1 MVLMRK
7 ITLFLVVVMC
17 MSFALH
23 TSDWSRIKDSFATG
37 NAQQLSEFFA
47 PTVTLS
53 LPDHKGNFSSRQ
65 TRSMMDDFFK
75 QYPPA
80 SFSVRSSAP
89 KGEDATFYLGVYTTK
104 KGQQFSTYLLVQHK
118 GGKFIITQITLDR
131 N

>member
-1 MVLMRK
+1 MRR
-7 ITLFLVVVMC
+7 IAFFLSAVMC
-17 MSFALH
+17 MSFGAD
-23 TSDWSRIKDSFATG
+23 TSDWSRIKNSFVTG

-80 SFSVRSSAP
+80 SFSVKSSAP
-89 KGEDATFYLGVYTTK
+89 KGEDATFYLGVYITK
-104 KGQQFSTYLLVQHK
+104 KGQQFSAYLLIQHK
-118 GGKFIITQITLDR
+118 SGKSIITQITLDR